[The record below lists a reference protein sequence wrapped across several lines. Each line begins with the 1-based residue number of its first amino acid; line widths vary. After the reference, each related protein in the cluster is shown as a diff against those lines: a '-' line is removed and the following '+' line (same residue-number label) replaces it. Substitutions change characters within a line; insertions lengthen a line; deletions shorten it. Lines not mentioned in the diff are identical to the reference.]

1 MSVQQQEPELD
12 ELYRE
17 LILDHYK
24 QPRNRKTL
32 ERADVVAEGYN
43 PVCGDEIEMQLAFED
58 GALADIGLQS
68 RGCSISQASGSM
80 MSELMKGKGV
90 EEIRRLSDEFQ
101 QMMTTPDG
109 AVPED
114 LGDLEALQGVA
125 RFAVRVKCATLPW
138 HTLED
143 GIAQHER
150 GEGGVVKREE
160 A

>member
-1 MSVQQQEPELD
+1 MPARPEPLLD

-24 QPRNRKTL
+24 NPRHRGSL
-32 ERADVVAEGYN
+32 PAADVTAEGYN
-43 PVCGDEIEMQLAFED
+43 PVCGDEVTMQLDFD
-58 GALADIGLQS
+58 GDRLADLAIVG

-80 MSELMKGKGV
+80 MSELVAGKSIG
-90 EEIRRLSDEFQ
+90 EIRRLSDEFK
-101 QMMTTPDG
+101 QMLTDDG
-109 AVPED
+109 APVPKD

-125 RFAVRVKCATLPW
+125 KFAVRVKCATLAW

-143 GIAQHER
+143 GIQQLER
-150 GEGGVVKREE
+150 GGGSVAREE

>member
-1 MSVQQQEPELD
+1 VQRPSRELELD

-24 QPRNRKTL
+24 RPRHHDPI
-32 ERADVVAEGYN
+32 ADPDVVAEGYN
-43 PVCGDEIEMQLAFED
+43 PVCGDEIEMQVRFE
-58 GALADIGLQS
+58 GGRVADIGLVG

-80 MSELMKGKGV
+80 MSDLILGKDAP
-90 EEIRRLSDEFQ
+90 EIRRLSDEFK
-101 QMMTTPDG
+101 QMLKDPES

-125 RFAVRVKCATLPW
+125 RFAVRVKCATLAW

-143 GIAQHER
+143 ALAQHER
-150 GEGGVVKREE
+150 GDGAVRREE
-160 A
+160 S